1 MELLK
6 KKPCGAY
13 RCNAVVTVDGLG
25 GDPLPCNYENTN
37 WRIIR
42 VEQTME
48 IPLCA
53 FLLINGK
60 IADIVIR
67 ADARSAADR
76 LTVRLCGSAKLPERC
91 EELKVIARP
100 YTTTE
105 GKSACLLELN
115 GGCFVCNAFR
125 NGQLWIEVS
134 VPLYYRFDTLIA
146 NGHSLYIKSR
156 VFTEHK
162 FEFKGTG
169 QIDAFVHSPS
179 TILRTEEG
187 DISLE
192 VSSATDAYIEV
203 RTNAGNVEVVAKG
216 FEKTN
221 VLMSSMSSEDLYEPG
236 LKPGRRGV
244 CLNGKI
250 MANYGTAVIK

>member
-13 RCNAVVTVDGLG
+13 RCNATVTVDGFG
-25 GDPLPCNYENTN
+25 GDPLPCNYENAN
-37 WRIIR
+37 WRIVR
-42 VEQTME
+42 LDQTLE
-48 IPLCA
+48 VPLCA

-60 IADIVIR
+60 IADIMIR
-67 ADARSAADR
+67 ADARSAADH
-76 LTVRLCGSAKLPERC
+76 LTVKLCGIAKLPDNC
-91 EELKVIARP
+91 KELTVISRP
-100 YTTTE
+100 FTTTE

-115 GGCFVCNAFR
+115 GGGFVCNAFR

-134 VPLYYRFDTLIA
+134 VPLHYRFDTLIA
-146 NGHSLYIKSR
+146 NGHGLYTKSR
-156 VFTEHK
+156 IFTEHK

-192 VSSATDAYIEV
+192 VSSATDAYAEV
-203 RTNAGNVEVVAKG
+203 RTESGNVEVSAKG
-216 FEKTN
+216 YEKTN
-221 VLMSSMSSEDLYEPG
+221 VLMSSLSSEDLYEPG
-236 LKPGRRGV
+236 LKPGRRGI

-250 MANYGTAVIK
+250 LANYGTAVIK